1 MSDEKPAKSS
11 GGLAPLILT
20 AMHGILWFVLLGM
33 LLKIVAGFEGIFADF
48 GMELPL
54 ATIWA
59 IGLANLAFRFWYLAM
74 LLIAGLC
81 AVDLALLRVLFA
93 RPKLAFLAWLWAT
106 AMFVV
111 PLALMA
117 WIVVWLW
124 IPLVHLIHDL
134 S

>member
-1 MSDEKPAKSS
+1 MSDEQQAKS
-11 GGLAPLILT
+11 GGWLAPLILT
-20 AMHGILWFVLLGM
+20 VIHGILWFAWLGLL
-33 LLKIVAGFEGIFADF
+33 LRIVSGFENIFADF
-48 GMELPL
+48 GMELPV

-59 IGLANLAFRFWYLAM
+59 IGLANLAFRFWYLAI

-93 RPKLAFLAWLWAT
+93 RRKLAVLAWFWAM
-106 AMFVV
+106 AMFFV

-117 WIVVWLW
+117 WIAVWLW
-124 IPLVHLIHDL
+124 IPLVRLIHDL